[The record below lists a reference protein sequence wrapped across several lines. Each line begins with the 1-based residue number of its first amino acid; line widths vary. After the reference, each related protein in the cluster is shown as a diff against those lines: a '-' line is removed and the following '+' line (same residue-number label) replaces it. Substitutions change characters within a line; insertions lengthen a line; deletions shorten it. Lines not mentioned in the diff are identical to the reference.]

1 MVNLTAPPHPLIAT
15 QTLSTGSRS
24 LISTTSWQLGA
35 LTISLGLQSRGLPP
49 EGKAFL
55 LIPTTRPLT
64 VQQGHPP
71 QILKTNQ
78 DLLYLPAGAEAPPL
92 SLYQGWRLILD
103 LERLTRL
110 ATQLAEHRLSPA
122 RLRKPLLQWRLL
134 QPDTAQEQDLS
145 GALRHLLQLSDS
157 SALREQRQLEL
168 VGLDLAIQR
177 VVLLLLCGD
186 LIQAA
191 RKGEGDGES
200 SGKSRIFD
208 ELLAWIQANLHRP
221 LQMQELVDQSGYSQR
236 SLRNFF
242 QERCGCGPVQW
253 IRSQRLQAARLRLL
267 SPGPHD
273 TVSSIAAQFGYSYL
287 SQFSRDFQSVYR
299 IKPSELLREGQR
311 GGATP

>member
-1 MVNLTAPPHPLIAT
+1 MVNLTAPPHPLLAT
-15 QTLSTGSRS
+15 QSLTTGTRSTSS
-24 LISTTSWQLGA
+24 ATSWPLGA
-35 LTISLGLQSRGLPP
+35 LAVSQGLQSRGLPP
-49 EGKAFL
+49 EGKAWL
-55 LIPTTRPLT
+55 LVPTTRPLT

-71 QILKTNQ
+71 QVLKNNQ

-92 SLYQGWRLILD
+92 SSYEGWRLTMD
-103 LERLTRL
+103 LERLTQL

-122 RLRKPLLQWRLL
+122 RLRRLLLQWRLL
-134 QPDTAQEQDLS
+134 QPDTAQERDLS

-186 LIQAA
+186 QIQAA
-191 RKGEGDGES
+191 RMGQEDAES

-253 IRSQRLQAARLRLL
+253 IRAQRLQAARLRLL

-273 TVSSIAAQFGYSYL
+273 TVSSIAAQFGYNYL

-299 IKPSELLREGQR
+299 VKPSELLREGQR
-311 GGATP
+311 GGAHP